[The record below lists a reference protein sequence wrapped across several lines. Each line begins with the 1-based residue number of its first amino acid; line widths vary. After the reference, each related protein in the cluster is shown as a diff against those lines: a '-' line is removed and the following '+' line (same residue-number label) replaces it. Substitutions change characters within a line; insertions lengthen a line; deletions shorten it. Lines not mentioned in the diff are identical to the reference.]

1 MIDPRFAGIF
11 SQLRPEVFSQILRT
25 TPAPMPP
32 PRPVSNMQDF
42 NRRAM
47 DQIRLL
53 NPGMFGQPPQGLA
66 GQQRLQEQGQAQGQL
81 LDFIESGGQQRGA
94 NAITTPA
101 PTPPEQG
108 GVGFFTDAD
117 GNEMYQPPMPEAPPG
132 GMQLMVMPDPIPAD
146 QARPSLPSIPRG
158 GFRPQ
163 PMPFMGG
170 GFGGF
175 RPQPMPFMGGGF
187 GGIVPQPS
195 PFMGGG
201 FGGFGGFRPQPT
213 PFMGGGYG
221 GGFGGGFGG
230 FRPQPMPFM
239 GGGFGQPMQPMQQ
252 GMQRGLSQGM
262 QQPMPQMQQ
271 MQQSPFG
278 TPLSN
283 INPQQAMAG
292 AQQAMGGLF

>member
-11 SQLRPEVFSQILRT
+11 SQLRPEVFSQILRA
-25 TPAPMPP
+25 TPAPIPP

-53 NPGMFGQPPQGLA
+53 NPGMFGQPAQGLA

-81 LDFIESGGQQRGA
+81 SDFIESGGQQRGA

-101 PTPPEQG
+101 PTPPEQ
-108 GVGFFTDAD
+108 
-117 GNEMYQPPMPEAPPG
+117 
-132 GMQLMVMPDPIPAD
+132 
-146 QARPSLPSIPRG
+146 G

-187 GGIVPQPS
+187 GGFVPQPS

-201 FGGFGGFRPQPT
+201 FGGFGGFRPQPM

-221 GGFGGGFGG
+221 GGFGGFGG

-239 GGGFGQPMQPMQQ
+239 GGGFGQSMPQMQQ

-278 TPLSN
+278 TPLNN